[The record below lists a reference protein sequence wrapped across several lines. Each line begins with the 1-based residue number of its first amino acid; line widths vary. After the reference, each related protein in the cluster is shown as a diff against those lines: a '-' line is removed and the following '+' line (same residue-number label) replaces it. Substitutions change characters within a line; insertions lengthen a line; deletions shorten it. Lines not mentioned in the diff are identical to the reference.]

1 MPALAIILPVR
12 NAAATLDA
20 AITSCL
26 RQGFRDLELRLV
38 LNGCSDDSP
47 EIARRH
53 AARDPRVI
61 VSQSAAEGGIVA
73 ALNDGWQATACPW
86 VMRMDADDL
95 SLPDRAETQLALL
108 RATPELAAVTGRV
121 LLVNP
126 QGDGMSRHVE
136 WVNSLKSPQQIASG
150 RFIECP
156 LVHPAVMIRRDWL
169 EQLGGYR
176 QCAWAED
183 HDLWLRLLERGGRIG
198 STPATVLHWHDR
210 PDRLTRSD
218 PRYAMDRIWQLKATF
233 IARLPEVLARG
244 VAIAGAGP
252 IGKRLARLLMA
263 EGTEVKGF
271 FEVNPR
277 RIGQQIAGIRVADAA
292 EIGSRWPTA
301 VLLSAVGI
309 PGGREQVRGVATA
322 AGFTEGADF
331 WCCC

>member
-20 AITSCL
+20 AIESCL
-26 RQGFRDLELRLV
+26 RQTFPDLELRLV
-38 LNGCSDDSP
+38 LNGCSDGSLD
-47 EIARRH
+47 IARRH
-53 AARDPRVI
+53 AARDPRVVI
-61 VSQSAAEGGIVA
+61 RHSPEEGGIVA
-73 ALNDGWQATACPW
+73 ALNDGWQSTACPL

-95 SLPDRAETQLALL
+95 SLPDRAENQLALL
-108 RATPELAAVTGRV
+108 QSSPELAAVTGRV
-121 LLVNP
+121 LLVNS

-136 WVNSLKSPQQIASG
+136 WVNSLKTPQQISSG

-156 LVHPAVMIRRDWL
+156 LIHPAAMIRREIL
-169 EQLGGYR
+169 EALGGYR
-176 QCAWAED
+176 HSAWAED

-198 STPATVLHWHDR
+198 STPATVLHWRDC
-210 PDRLTRSD
+210 PERLTRSD
-218 PRYAMDRIWQLKATF
+218 PRYSMERIWRLKAAF

-252 IGKRLARLLMA
+252 IGKRLARLLLA
-263 EGTEVKGF
+263 GGTDVKGLF
-271 FEVNPR
+271 DVNPR
-277 RIGQQIAGIRVADAA
+277 RVGQKIAGIEVADAA
-292 EIGSRWPTA
+292 EIGSRWHGA

-309 PGGREQVRGVATA
+309 PGGREQVRSVAAA